1 MTDTSPILAMPYIQ
15 PSQAQKHV
23 THNEAL
29 SLLDVIVQLA
39 VETASLAT
47 PPATAVEGDRYIV
60 AANGQAAWAGQD
72 HQIATFVSGAW
83 MFTAPKAGWV
93 AQVVDNGTEVV
104 FDGTVWASRSLSNL
118 PGLGIGASYDGYNR
132 LVVSSDAVLLNNAGA
147 GHQLKINKASAGDTA
162 SLLFQTGYGGR
173 AEMGTAGTDDFSLKV
188 SADGSSWTE
197 ALRVDAATGR
207 VTVGV
212 SGWREMLTAPR
223 SYFVDQVLG
232 DDVAD
237 GLSAGTGAF
246 ATLARAVAA
255 VQGIDTGGH
264 DITIQ
269 LADGTYTSSV
279 AMAFEAA
286 LVGGG
291 CLILQGNSGDP
302 DQVTVEALGEVLIVR
317 AGGVCVRGIRVQNAS
332 PTAAAVTVSARGSL
346 TLDQVSFGPAGG
358 HIDINGGVLRID
370 GGYAVKDG
378 ATYHL
383 RLTDG
388 GRFDGNGQTVTLES
402 APDFSD
408 AFVVCDTVSLA
419 RMAGQSFAGTAT
431 GKRYAVSANA
441 VIQSGGVVL
450 PGDVAGT
457 VQTGGQY
464 I

>member
-39 VETASLAT
+39 VESAVLAT

-60 AANGQAAWAGQD
+60 AANGQAAWAGHD
-72 HQIATFVSGAW
+72 HRIATFVSGAW

-93 AQVVDNGTEVV
+93 AQVVESGAEVV
-104 FDGTVWASRSLSNL
+104 FDGTVWAARSLSNL
-118 PGLGIGASYDGYNR
+118 PGVGIGASYDGYNR

-197 ALRVDAATGR
+197 ALRVDAASGR

-232 DDVAD
+232 DDTAG
-237 GLSAGTGAF
+237 GLTAGTGAF

-255 VQGIDTGGH
+255 VEGIDSGGH

-279 AMAFEAA
+279 AVAFKMA

-291 CLILQGNSGDP
+291 RLILQGNVSDP
-302 DQVTVEALGEVLIVR
+302 DLVTVEALEEVLIIG
-317 AGGVCVRGIRVQNAS
+317 AGDVSVRGLRLQNAS
-332 PTAAAVTVSARGSL
+332 ATAAAVTVTAQGAL

-358 HIDINGGVLRID
+358 HIDINGGVLRLE
-370 GGYAVKDG
+370 GGYSIDDG
-378 ATYHL
+378 ATYHM
-383 RLTDG
+383 RLADG
-388 GRFDGNGQTVTLES
+388 GRFDGNAQTVTLNGVT
-402 APDFSD
+402 DFTD
-408 AFVVCDTVSLA
+408 AFVVCGDVSLA
-419 RMAGQSFAGTAT
+419 RIAGQSFVGAAT

-457 VQTGGQY
+457 VQTGGQF